1 METKYIAIIVMII
14 IVGILLYYGFI
25 NFIKNKGLNNQ
36 QKSTIDI
43 NLLLE
48 ALGGI
53 ENIQDVSHSPSKLTV
68 VLTNQ
73 SVVDIEKI
81 QSLGASGVVEGKDT
95 LAMIFGKQSALI
107 AEDMKKYM

>member
-25 NFIKNKGLNNQ
+25 NFIKNKGLNSQ

-53 ENIQDVSHSPSKLTV
+53 ENIQDVSHSPYKLTV